1 MTLIRKEI
9 HDIETKYLQQDYDSY
24 QQLSSVASVN
34 HHLDQQ
40 PCSPSTLVPP
50 KTKNTVNL
58 DQYLLG

>member
-24 QQLSSVASVN
+24 QVASIN

-40 PCSPSTLVPP
+40 PCSPSALVPP
-50 KTKNTVNL
+50 ETKTL
-58 DQYLLG
+58 